1 MAIVRDVAIYIYSV
15 NVKSFIMVAMIIIE
29 MMIIKKIKIIKKLMG
44 GEMILRHATT
54 GHPEL
59 KIFCMT

>member
-1 MAIVRDVAIYIYSV
+1 
-15 NVKSFIMVAMIIIE
+15 MVAMIIIE
-29 MMIIKKIKIIKKLMG
+29 MVIIKNIKVNKLMG
-44 GEMILRHATT
+44 GEMIFHHATT